1 MVNVNRYSSGGRG
14 AELIAPAP
22 WFARFS
28 SPTEG
33 EPPYEMPC
41 AARRG
46 RVEDRGGVVLH
57 FCTECGTWG
66 SFGFGVNLR
75 GDPKQTITMRQ
86 DFYFVAVMI

>member
-1 MVNVNRYSSGGRG
+1 MRG
-14 AELIAPAP
+14 
-22 WFARFS
+22 
-28 SPTEG
+28 T
-33 EPPYEMPC
+33 
-41 AARRG
+41 RG